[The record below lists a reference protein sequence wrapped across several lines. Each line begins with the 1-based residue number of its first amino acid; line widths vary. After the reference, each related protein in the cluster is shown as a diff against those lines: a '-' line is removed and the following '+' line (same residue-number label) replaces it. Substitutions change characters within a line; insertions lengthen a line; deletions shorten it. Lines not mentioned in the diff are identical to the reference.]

1 MRAKRRRLVFEAVG
15 PLLEPGEPVEVTA
28 IVNLSTVSA
37 ARVAATR
44 AASAAV
50 STVLSLGALTTIPRR
65 APFYLVMTDRRVFVF
80 GTRGANEWP
89 GDLQMTIPRAGLV
102 RSKVRERLLN
112 SFFVVLPPGGE
123 QGLKI
128 IFPLP
133 HRSARRAM
141 AAGLPEVG

>member
-1 MRAKRRRLVFEAVG
+1 
-15 PLLEPGEPVEVTA
+15 
-28 IVNLSTVSA
+28 
-37 ARVAATR
+37 
-44 AASAAV
+44 
-50 STVLSLGALTTIPRR
+50 
-65 APFYLVMTDRRVFVF
+65 
-80 GTRGANEWP
+80 
-89 GDLQMTIPRAGLV
+89 MTIPRAGLV